1 MTPAIRP
8 ARPEDAAVVVELIRR
23 LAAFEEPGA
32 EIALTEEA
40 VRRDAFG
47 PHPRFK
53 VLLAEADGRVCGLMT
68 LLEGY
73 SSWAGAPTLTIHDL
87 FVAEEARGRGL
98 GQALVAEAV
107 RLARAAG
114 ACRLDVNVVGWNQA
128 AQDFYAALG
137 FSPLDDWRPWRLAF
151 PA

>member
-1 MTPAIRP
+1 MSTGVRP
-8 ARPEDAAVVVELIRR
+8 ARPEDAALVVELIRR

-40 VRRDAFG
+40 ILRDAFG

-53 VLLAEADGRVCGLMT
+53 VMLAELDGRVCGLMT

-98 GQALVAEAV
+98 GRLLAEEAV
-107 RLARAAG
+107 RLAREAG
-114 ACRLDVNVVGWNQA
+114 VCRLDVNVVGWNQQ
-128 AQDFYAALG
+128 AQGFYASLG
-137 FSPLDDWRPWRLAF
+137 FSRLDGWHPWRL
-151 PA
+151 PL

>member
-1 MTPAIRP
+1 MSAGIRP
-8 ARPEDAAVVVELIRR
+8 ARPEDAALVVEMIRR

-32 EIALTEEA
+32 VVALSEEA

-47 PHPRFK
+47 SHPRLT

-68 LLEGY
+68 LLPGY

-98 GQALVAEAV
+98 GRMLVAEAV
-107 RLARAAG
+107 NLAREAG
-114 ACRLDVNVVGWNQA
+114 NCRLDVNVVAWNGG
-128 AQDFYAALG
+128 AQGFYASLG
-137 FSPLDDWRPWRLAF
+137 FSPLDDWRPWRLSL
-151 PA
+151 